1 MSGQER
7 LRGER
12 TTERAQHVSDGIEQI
27 ENDDDDRHLHVI
39 PATVPTDGD
48 RRDYCSA
55 LPTMEIER

>member
-1 MSGQER
+1 
-7 LRGER
+7 
-12 TTERAQHVSDGIEQI
+12 VGIEQI
-27 ENDDDDRHLHVI
+27 ENDDDDRHLL

>member
-27 ENDDDDRHLHVI
+27 ENDDDDRHLL